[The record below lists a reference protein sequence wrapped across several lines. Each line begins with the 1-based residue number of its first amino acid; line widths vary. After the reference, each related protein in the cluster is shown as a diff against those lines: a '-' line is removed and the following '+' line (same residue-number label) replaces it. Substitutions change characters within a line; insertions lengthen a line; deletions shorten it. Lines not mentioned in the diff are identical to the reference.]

1 MIVIVTASYQ
11 KKMNSHNKVECYLC
25 PANCKL
31 DEGKYGICGARFN
44 RNGKLVT
51 ENYGELVTACID
63 PIEKKPLY
71 HFYPGS
77 MIFSTGANGCNF
89 KCDNCQ
95 NWEISQEKV
104 PTRYVSPEDL
114 AEQAGRKNSIG
125 IAYTYTEPLIWFEY
139 IERVGRLIKEAGMKN
154 VLISNGYINREPLN
168 DLIPLIDAANIDL
181 KGMRPE
187 FYRRVC
193 KGKLEPVL
201 ETIKGLYEAGVH
213 LELTNLVITGLND
226 SREDFELLTYFIADI
241 SPRIPLHL
249 SAYYPTYK
257 MDRPPTSPSRLME
270 AYEIASEKLDFVYLG
285 NVMLPGKSDTI
296 CPNCG
301 RTAIK
306 REGYRIDL
314 SGLHDGRCAGCGGD
328 LNLVRN

>member
-1 MIVIVTASYQ
+1 MTVIVTASYQ
-11 KKMNSHNKVECYLC
+11 KKLNSHNKVECSLC

-51 ENYGELVTACID
+51 ENFGEIVTARID

-77 MIFSTGANGCNF
+77 VIFSTGANGCNF

-104 PTRYVSPEDL
+104 PTRFVSPEDL
-114 AEQAGRKNSIG
+114 AEQAGWKGSIG

-139 IERVGRLIKEAGMKN
+139 IARVGRLIKEAGMKN
-154 VLISNGYINREPLN
+154 VLVSNGYINREPLN
-168 DLIPLIDAANIDL
+168 DLIPVIDAANIDL
-181 KGMRPE
+181 KGMRTE
-187 FYRRVC
+187 FYRKVC

-201 ETIKGLYEAGVH
+201 ETIRRLHEAGVH
-213 LELTNLVITGLND
+213 LELTNLVITDLND
-226 SREDFELLTYFIADI
+226 SPDDFNKLTDFIAGL
-241 SPRIPLHL
+241 SPKIPLHL

-257 MDRPPTSPSRLME
+257 MDKPPTSPARLLE
-270 AYEIASEKLDFVYLG
+270 AYDIAAEKLDFVYLG

-296 CPNCG
+296 CPNCKE
-301 RTAIK
+301 TAIK
-306 REGYRIDL
+306 RERYQIDV
-314 SGLHDGRCAGCGGD
+314 SGLKDGNCASCGQD
-328 LNLVRN
+328 LNIVR